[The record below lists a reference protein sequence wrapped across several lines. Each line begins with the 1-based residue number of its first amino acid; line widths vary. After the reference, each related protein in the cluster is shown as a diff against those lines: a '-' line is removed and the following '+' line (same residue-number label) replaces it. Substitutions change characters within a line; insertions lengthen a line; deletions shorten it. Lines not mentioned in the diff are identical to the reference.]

1 MEGHMSNFLNI
12 KLASKDP
19 VVQAAQSSQ
28 LARDEEILHCS
39 PVPGDFPVPQWR
51 MFHSHNWEHICA
63 RNCYENL
70 TAKIEEDSKG

>member
-39 PVPGDFPVPQWR
+39 PVPGDFPVPQ
-51 MFHSHNWEHICA
+51 
-63 RNCYENL
+63 
-70 TAKIEEDSKG
+70 